1 VSLVVFEEG
10 SEVDQVEQRDVDGDD
25 AEWREVC
32 LNKWPADDA
41 FRPL

>member
-1 VSLVVFEEG
+1 MVFEEG

-32 LNKWPADDA
+32 LNK
-41 FRPL
+41 